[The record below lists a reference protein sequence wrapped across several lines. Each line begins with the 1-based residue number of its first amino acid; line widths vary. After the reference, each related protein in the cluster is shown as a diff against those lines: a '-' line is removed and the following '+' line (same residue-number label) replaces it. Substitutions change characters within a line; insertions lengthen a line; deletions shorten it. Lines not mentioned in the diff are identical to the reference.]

1 MTQVKDL
8 MESGMESI
16 SADATL
22 QEAATKM
29 KDVNCGFLPV
39 GTADQPEG
47 IITDRDIVIRAIAE
61 GHNPS
66 TERVRDYMTANIC
79 SVEDSETIEDAANKM
94 HENHVSRLVVK
105 DTDGKLCGV
114 LTFGRILRQDRDQ
127 NETKN
132 VVNLVTGKV
141 A

>member
-61 GHNPS
+61 GYNPS